1 MSPQLERLK
10 ARFVRNMVDQDWDVP
25 TEIYIP
31 EKFPLDTINTELVS
45 QDTIMVCLTC
55 GFRNRLKNH
64 KCVKCD
70 YLLP

>member
-1 MSPQLERLK
+1 MSEKLERLK

-25 TEIYIP
+25 TEIYIHKS
-31 EKFPLDTINTELVS
+31 ENTEINTELVS

>member
-1 MSPQLERLK
+1 MIPQLERLK
-10 ARFVRNMVDQDWDVP
+10 ARFGQNMVDQDWDVP
-25 TEIYIP
+25 TEIYTP
-31 EKFPLDTINTELVS
+31 KSENTEINTELVS